1 MSIIVGA
8 TMAHSLVPPTPG
20 PLFVAGE
27 LGVTVGLMMLGGL
40 VVGGLAAL
48 AGYAY
53 ALWANRRWV
62 IPLREDD
69 CPSVN
74 EEPESQPVAIRL
86 PSFFAAMLP
95 IVLPV
100 LLLGGRTI
108 FDMIWGDVPADQ
120 VPDGIQQV
128 MPVIETV
135 GEKNFALALATLA
148 AMYLLIRARGWGDR
162 AVHHGIQEALASG
175 GLIVLITASGGALGH
190 VLRQTNIA
198 VAVQELVPS
207 AGTGISLLFV
217 AFAMTMVVRVA
228 QGSATVAM
236 ITGAGIVA
244 PIAAATV
251 LPYHPL
257 YLALAVGCGSK
268 PLPWMNDS
276 GFWVVGRMSGMTPAE
291 TLRTFST
298 GLTVMGVAG
307 FLVVVAGALLIPLA

>member
-1 MSIIVGA
+1 
-8 TMAHSLVPPTPG
+8 
-20 PLFVAGE
+20 
-27 LGVTVGLMMLGGL
+27 
-40 VVGGLAAL
+40 
-48 AGYAY
+48 
-53 ALWANRRWV
+53 
-62 IPLREDD
+62 
-69 CPSVN
+69 
-74 EEPESQPVAIRL
+74 
-86 PSFFAAMLP
+86 
-95 IVLPV
+95 
-100 LLLGGRTI
+100 
-108 FDMIWGDVPADQ
+108 
-120 VPDGIQQV
+120 
-128 MPVIETV
+128 
-135 GEKNFALALATLA
+135 
-148 AMYLLIRARGWGDR
+148 
-162 AVHHGIQEALASG
+162 
-175 GLIVLITASGGALGH
+175 
-190 VLRQTNIA
+190 
-198 VAVQELVPS
+198 VQELVPS